1 MATVGLSMIVRN
13 GGEDLRLCL
22 QSVAGLVS
30 QIVIADARN
39 AALEPITTDWV
50 LVLDADE
57 ELSPEAASAI
67 PALLENSQGV
77 GGYLLTIR
85 NYLPQLEVQFRSS
98 TSVPNQDQIPRA
110 RHALSWAEHD
120 LCRLFKRDPAIRYVG
135 RVHELV
141 EHAITSSGL
150 RIAHSGLSI
159 LHFGQLASP
168 EVHAQKAV
176 LYRDLGRSKDEEE
189 PRNALAWFELG
200 GIELSQFNNQPT
212 AMHCLQ

>member
-30 QIVIADARN
+30 QIVIADTGPSHNTLALAEGFGPTVVPFPWTSHFADARN

-85 NYLPQLEVQFRSS
+85 NYLPQLEVQFGSS
-98 TSVPNQDQIPRA
+98 TSVPN
-110 RHALSWAEHD
+110 
-120 LCRLFKRDPAIRYVG
+120 
-135 RVHELV
+135 
-141 EHAITSSGL
+141 
-150 RIAHSGLSI
+150 
-159 LHFGQLASP
+159 
-168 EVHAQKAV
+168 
-176 LYRDLGRSKDEEE
+176 
-189 PRNALAWFELG
+189 
-200 GIELSQFNNQPT
+200 
-212 AMHCLQ
+212 